1 MISDYSDK
9 NEWWEE
15 FRMVIIDDNEMAEF
29 IQNELLKQG
38 TIVKKE
44 DILKMLSLVFEFL
57 KLKGVAH
64 D

>member
-1 MISDYSDK
+1 
-9 NEWWEE
+9 
-15 FRMVIIDDNEMAEF
+15 MVIIDDNEMAEF